1 MDAMGLPPEEE
12 TAVTMSSLTDYFKT
26 TAERVKLDDLKE
38 QALRNAYIS
47 GSGVLYTY
55 WDDRIQ
61 TGAIRGRKRHYAHY
75 GRHRL

>member
-38 QALRNAYIS
+38 QALRNAYIFRFRCAVYLL
-47 GSGVLYTY
+47 GRPDPDRGYT
-55 WDDRIQ
+55 R
-61 TGAIRGRKRHYAHY
+61 TKAALRPLR
-75 GRHRL
+75 RHRL